1 MSRGE
6 RKRER
11 ARLVEARRESER
23 AAFLEAVPFTREELV
38 EWLGQLSRLDPA
50 PEPFGHTRRWA
61 EDRGFDWG
69 AIAQAF
75 AGWEIASDRDV
86 LMEAKPYAWFGPTPG
101 RLAWMPLER
110 AQLEALLEDL
120 DDLGDEGCDHT
131 QRQAARWL
139 AERGLPVPETLAA
152 LRAQAA
158 FCDCELDN
166 VEPEFI
172 YPPSLQ
178 TVIDPPPPK
187 SGTVAPRSDVYRDAA
202 LVLPLPRK
210 PWRQCPVEGRPQARL
225 ILQFGQGSGKPE
237 LRVLVVE
244 RPRDETAW
252 CLQRWRAMN
261 VEEYQML
268 PGTSDA
274 HAERT
279 VSHRWQTQG
288 RTIVGPA
295 EAAYGGVTGRWYLSK
310 GTANPIDAGWC
321 LLDLPGGFRVIEL
334 DVVAALTSW
343 DPFHREARKVL
354 AALALP

>member
-11 ARLVEARRESER
+11 QRLIEARRESEQ
-23 AAFLEAVPFTREELV
+23 AAFVEAVPFTREELV
-38 EWLGQLSRLDPA
+38 GWLGQLSRLEPA
-50 PEPFGHTRRWA
+50 AEPFGHTRRWA
-61 EDRGFDWG
+61 EERGFDWE
-69 AIAQAF
+69 AIARAF

-86 LMEAKPYAWFGPTPG
+86 LMDANPYGLFGPTPR

-131 QRQAARWL
+131 HRQTERWL
-139 AERGLPVPETLAA
+139 SERGLPVPETLAA

-158 FCDCELDN
+158 FCDCELIN
-166 VEPEFI
+166 IEPEFI
-172 YPPSLQ
+172 YPPPLQ
-178 TVIDPPPPK
+178 AVIDPPPPK
-187 SGTVAPRSDVYRDAA
+187 PRIVAPRPDVYKDAA

-210 PWRQCPVEGRPQARL
+210 PWRLRPLAGRPQARL

-244 RPRDETAW
+244 RPRDEAAW
-252 CLQRWRAMN
+252 CLQRWWAMN
-261 VEEYQML
+261 LEEYRSV
-268 PGTSDA
+268 PGSSEVQ
-274 HAERT
+274 AERA
-279 VSHRWQTQG
+279 VCQRWEKQG
-288 RTIVGPA
+288 RRIVGPE

-310 GTANPIDAGWC
+310 GTANPTDAGWC

-343 DPFHREARKVL
+343 DPFQREARKVL
-354 AALALP
+354 SSLSLP